1 MKKQF
6 LSILFISVVFSSL
19 SAGNVKLLVR
29 PSASD
34 SILLRWAPADKDSW
48 NLGNRYGYIVER
60 YTILRQGRQPEYPER
75 IRLTPNP
82 LKPAPLDEWERYI
95 DADRYAAIAAELIF
109 GERIITPV
117 LSPTAIARQF
127 QQEQNRFSFA
137 LYAAD
142 QSLTAARLSGL
153 HFVDR
158 TARADEKYLYAV
170 FIALPDTLP
179 SDTAF
184 AFTGLSEFQPL
195 PPPIGLEASWGDRR
209 VELSWNILYRSHLYN
224 SYIIERSTDGENF
237 TRISESA
244 AVQASAVGVIP
255 EFAYRTDSLPD
266 NRTTFHYRIRGI
278 SAFGEI
284 SPPSEAVV
292 GRGRI
297 PLTFAPTIVNNEVIN
312 NEAVRLTWEFPEEM
326 NEYIDGFRIFRSAS
340 PTGIKDQLYEITES
354 SARTF
359 TDTNP
364 GLTNYYVLSVFDA
377 HTEKFTSGH
386 IYAELIDSIPPI
398 PPINLAGMIDS
409 IGVVTLSWSANTE
422 EDLDGYRVY
431 RSNHPDFEFQLISS
445 DIVRDTTFTDFVQ
458 VRTLTRSVYYRFR
471 AIDLRGNQSE
481 FSEILQLTRPSVIP
495 PVSPLIQSVSET
507 ENGIEIRWINSSSV
521 DVTAHHIYRKMPND
535 STSIRIFTFE
545 NRDESQSSHTDNTV
559 RQGEMYIYYV
569 VAENSG
575 GLLSTPSSP
584 VQQRAP
590 GRLAE
595 QIVLRG
601 TSSLDGIVLT
611 WTVQTQRQPAR
622 ILIYKAENDE
632 PLRLFGNT
640 TESSFTDRT
649 TAFERTFRYRIRV
662 IYEDGSSSEL
672 SNEVSVSL

>member
-1 MKKQF
+1 MKKQIIF
-6 LSILFISVVFSSL
+6 ILFISFVFGHL
-19 SAGNVKLLVR
+19 NAGNVKLLAR
-29 PSASD
+29 PSEAD
-34 SILLRWAPADKDSW
+34 SILLRWAPADKESW
-48 NLGNRYGYIVER
+48 ELGNRYGYIVER
-60 YTILRQGRQPEYPER
+60 YTILRQGRQPEELER
-75 IRLTPNP
+75 VRLTPEP
-82 LKPAPLDEWERYI
+82 LKPAPLAEWERYI
-95 DADRYAAIAAELIF
+95 DSERYVEIAAELIF
-109 GERIITPV
+109 GERVITPV

-142 QSLTAARLSGL
+142 QSITAARLSGL

-170 FIALPDTLP
+170 FIALPDSLP

-209 VELSWNILYRSHLYN
+209 VELSWNILYMSHLYN
-224 SYIIERSTDGENF
+224 SFIIERSSDGENF
-237 TRISESA
+237 TRISENA
-244 AVQASAVGVIP
+244 VVQASAVGVIP
-255 EFAYRTDSLPD
+255 EIAYRTDSLPD

-278 SAFGEI
+278 SAFGEV

-297 PLTFAPTIVNNEVIN
+297 SLTFAPTVVNNEVIN
-312 NEAVRLTWEFPEEM
+312 NENVRLTWEFPEKK

-340 PTGIKDQLYEITES
+340 PTGIKEQIFETTES
-354 SARTF
+354 STRTF
-359 TDTNP
+359 TDKNP
-364 GLTNYYVLSVFDA
+364 TLTNYYVLSVFDA
-377 HTEKFTSGH
+377 QTEKFTSGH

-398 PPINLAGMIDS
+398 PPVNLAGMIDS
-409 IGVVTLSWSANTE
+409 VGVVTLSWRANTE
-422 EDLDGYRVY
+422 SDLDGYRVY

-458 VRTLTRSVYYRFR
+458 VRTLTRNVYYRFR
-471 AIDLRGNQSE
+471 AIDLRGNESE
-481 FSEILQLTRPSVIP
+481 FSEVLQLTRPSLIP
-495 PVSPLIQSVSET
+495 PVSPLIQSIGEA
-507 ENGIEIRWINSSSV
+507 ENGILIAWLNSSSA
-521 DVTAHHIYRKMPND
+521 DVIAHHIYRKMPSD
-535 STSIRIFTFE
+535 SVFVRIFTLE
-545 NRDESQSSHTDNTV
+545 NQNEQQVSYTDKTV
-559 RQGEMYIYYV
+559 NQGETYIYYI

-575 GLLSTPSSP
+575 GLFSNPSSP

-601 TSSLDGIVLT
+601 EKNPNGVVLT
-611 WTVQTQRQPAR
+611 WSVQTTRQPTR

-640 TESSFTDRT
+640 TESSFTDRA
-649 TAFERTFRYRIRV
+649 TAFERTFRYRVRAV
-662 IYEDGSSSEL
+662 YQDGSSSEL
-672 SNEVSVSL
+672 SNEVSVSF